1 MIDLVKGILYNP
13 ILMKTPYI
21 YCIFS
26 VSPTSRVIQ
35 LVRSMKTN
43 QIPSPRDL
51 KGIIGSQKY
60 FLDQKSPQNLQKEKS
75 HELLKV
81 FQNPNHHQTLLASRQ
96 MQEKHIAQKLRPS
109 QEKREVTRER
119 YYILANK

>member
-1 MIDLVKGILYNP
+1 
-13 ILMKTPYI
+13 
-21 YCIFS
+21 
-26 VSPTSRVIQ
+26 
-35 LVRSMKTN
+35 MKTN

-81 FQNPNHHQTLLASRQ
+81 FQNQNHHQSHLASRQ